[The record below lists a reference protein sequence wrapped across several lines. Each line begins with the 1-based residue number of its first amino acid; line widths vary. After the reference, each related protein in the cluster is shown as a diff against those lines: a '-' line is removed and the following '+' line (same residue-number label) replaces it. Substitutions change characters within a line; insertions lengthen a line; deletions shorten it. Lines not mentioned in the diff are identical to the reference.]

1 MPRPCV
7 VCSRADRQEIDAL
20 IGTGASDY
28 EVARQFGIERV
39 SVGRHRRQH
48 VIKPA
53 QDRLAIIAKDA
64 AARRERQELAAA
76 AASDTP
82 STQALVEATLGLR
95 AQMAKLT
102 SIEQRLERM
111 ATLAEGAG
119 SPTGVAQLAAQQFRG
134 IETGARL
141 AGISGFV
148 PPAQAAEAVA
158 TPRFAVNIVFSN
170 AGTTESITI
179 GAHPPGNSTHD
190 SATSEPIRSGMALD
204 IPSDLADEMPSLSR
218 DRG

>member
-53 QDRLAIIAKDA
+53 QDRLAILTKDA
-64 AARRERQELAAA
+64 DARRERQELAAA
-76 AASDTP
+76 AGSNTP

-95 AQMAKLT
+95 RQVEKL
-102 SIEQRLERM
+102 SAVEERLERM

-119 SPTGVAQLAAQQFRG
+119 SSGGVAQLAAQQFRG

-141 AGISGFV
+141 AGIGGFV
-148 PPAQAAEAVA
+148 SASQSVGQPNTAP
-158 TPRFAVNIVFSN
+158 VFSIVIQFSN
-170 AGTTESITI
+170 GRQEAINVVEDRADI
-179 GAHPPGNSTHD
+179 GQDIDHCEADDGRAIVGN
-190 SATSEPIRSGMALD
+190 
-204 IPSDLADEMPSLSR
+204 
-218 DRG
+218 